1 MNISRVFRSPL
12 YFILMSA
19 ALSSCGQT
27 FNSNTEDDV
36 LYGVSSYCLD
46 QSNTNLC
53 EANQIIQE
61 NCASCHTDMA
71 SFDTDQKWADSSY
84 VTAGDSSAS
93 SVYSTTTDNYMPK
106 DSTPLSDSE
115 KEAIKTWIDGMSL

>member
-1 MNISRVFRSPL
+1 MNTSRSLRSAL
-12 YFILMSA
+12 HFIIMSA
-19 ALSSCGQT
+19 AITSCGQT

-36 LYGVSSYCLD
+36 LYGVSNYCQD

-71 SFDTDQKWADSSY
+71 SFDTDIEWADSSY

-93 SVYSTTTDNYMPK
+93 SVYSTTTNNYMPK

-115 KEAIKTWIDGMSL
+115 KEAIKTWIDAMSL